1 MPNRLPAARANPIRV
16 LVVDDSAF
24 VRHILSKHL
33 EADPDITVVGQA
45 RDGIEALA
53 QIMTLKPDVVTLDVE
68 MPQMDGLAALQ
79 RIMSEN
85 PTSVIMLS
93 ALTQRGAQVTVQALM
108 RGAVDFCPKP
118 DATVNIQSV
127 VETLTAKIK
136 VAAGVRPTPLASAAE
151 PVASHTVG
159 IGPRPFR
166 RGDPVLVIGASTGGP
181 RALQQVL
188 SGLPADLPAAV
199 AIVQHMPPGFTG
211 SLARRL
217 NDTTPLTVQEAAD
230 GDRLARGLALV
241 APGGY
246 HLQFSGGR
254 RVALDDGPPRNY
266 IRPSLDVCLES
277 AARYHRAATIGV
289 VLTGMGYDGTE
300 GAGHVKATDGRV
312 IVEHE
317 STCVVHGMPRSVL
330 EAGLAD
336 QVVPLP
342 KIASAL
348 IEWIGKGRN

>member
-1 MPNRLPAARANPIRV
+1 MSSRHPAARATPIRV

-33 EADPDITVVGQA
+33 ETDPGITVVGQA
-45 RDGIEALA
+45 RDGVEALA
-53 QIMTLKPDVVTLDVE
+53 QIMTLQPDVVTLDVE
-68 MPQMDGLAALQ
+68 MPRMDGLAALQ
-79 RIMSEN
+79 RIMTEN

-118 DATVNIQSV
+118 DATVDIQSV
-127 VETLTAKIK
+127 VEALTAKIK
-136 VAAGVRPTPLASAAE
+136 VAAGVRPAPLAPAAT
-151 PVASHTVG
+151 PVTSHALG

-166 RGDPVLVIGASTGGP
+166 RGDPVIVIGASTGGP

-199 AIVQHMPPGFTG
+199 AIVQHMPPGFTR
-211 SLARRL
+211 SLAERL

-266 IRPSLDVCLES
+266 IRPSLDECLES

-289 VLTGMGYDGTE
+289 VLTGMGYDGRA
-300 GAGHVKATDGRV
+300 GAKQVKAAGGRM

-317 STCVVHGMPRSVL
+317 STCVVNGMPRSVI
-330 EAGLAD
+330 EAGWAD
-336 QVVPLP
+336 RAVPLQQ
-342 KIASAL
+342 IAPTL
-348 IEWIGKGRN
+348 VEWIDEDQG

>member
-1 MPNRLPAARANPIRV
+1 MSSRHPTPRTNPIRV
-16 LVVDDSAF
+16 LVVDDSGF

-33 EADPDITVVGQA
+33 EANPDITVVGQA

-68 MPQMDGLAALQ
+68 MPRMDGLAALQ
-79 RIMSEN
+79 QIMTQN

-93 ALTQRGAQVTVQALM
+93 ALTRRGAQVTVQALM

-118 DATVNIQSV
+118 DATVDIQSV
-127 VETLTAKIK
+127 VETLTAKIR
-136 VAAGVRPTPLASAAE
+136 VAAGVRPTPLAPAAA
-151 PVASHTVG
+151 PVASHTLG

-188 SGLPADLPAAV
+188 SGLPSDLPAAV
-199 AIVQHMPPGFTG
+199 AVVQHMPAGFTG

-241 APGGY
+241 APGG
-246 HLQFSGGR
+246 HHMLFSGSR
-254 RVALDDGPPRNY
+254 RVTLDDGPPRNY
-266 IRPSLDVCLES
+266 IRPSLDTSLET
-277 AARYHRAATIGV
+277 AAKYHGAATIAV
-289 VLTGMGYDGTE
+289 VLTGMGYDGTK
-300 GAGHVKATDGRV
+300 GAGQVKAAGGRV
-312 IVEHE
+312 LVEDE
-317 STCVVHGMPRSVL
+317 STCVVHGMPRSVV
-330 EAGLAD
+330 EAGWAD
-336 QVVPLP
+336 QAAPLH
-342 KIASAL
+342 KIAQTL
-348 IEWIGKGRN
+348 IEWIDKDRD